1 MTSAAVV
8 LPDAAVRM
16 VRAVAGRRALQV
28 VLLLAGLLALGFLCG
43 ERAQAA
49 DGLPAPDRVESA
61 RSADTAVR
69 EESAAAAG
77 PDGSAEPVRESA
89 RAAQTTV
96 REAPGELAAGA
107 RAGVDAAGPVVRG
120 VHDVAVNGVV
130 RPVVD
135 EVTGLLVG
143 APERVL
149 PDMPE
154 LPRPG
159 TGLGDGE
166 DADGGTGADAPD
178 SAADARGGQ
187 SEANGRAHDGRKSR
201 AAKAE
206 SSYGSGDAYSVGRLT
221 RGDGS
226 WGGDVSGSALRGGH
240 EPLPAPGGPVRT
252 LGGPSAG
259 DGSSTRH
266 GDPGAASGASRA
278 PVRLLAGAGASQ
290 VSASLRDR
298 HRDIPEFPG

>member
-8 LPDAAVRM
+8 LPDAA

-61 RSADTAVR
+61 RSADA
-69 EESAAAAG
+69 
-77 PDGSAEPVRESA
+77 SAEPMRETA
-89 RAAQTTV
+89 RAAHTTV

-107 RAGVDAAGPVVRG
+107 RAGADAAGPVVRG
-120 VHDVAVNGVV
+120 VHDVAVDGVV

-135 EVTGLLVG
+135 EVTGLLAAG
-143 APERVL
+143 PERVL

-178 SAADARGGQ
+178 SAADSRGGQ
-187 SEANGRAHDGRKSR
+187 SEANARAHEGRKSHGAR
-201 AAKAE
+201 AG
-206 SSYGSGDAYSVGRLT
+206 SSYGHGHGHGHGDGDAYFVGRLT
-221 RGDGS
+221 RGDGF
-226 WGGDVSGSALRGGH
+226 WGGDLSGSAPRGGH
-240 EPLPAPGGPVRT
+240 EPLPLPGGPVRT

-259 DGSSTRH
+259 DGGSTRH
-266 GDPGAASGASRA
+266 GDPCAASGDSRA